1 MRAIISVTG
10 KDGVGII
17 AAVSNVCAQFNA
29 NIQDVSQTVMQEYFA
44 MIMLVDISDLKG
56 TFFEFSDA
64 MKKLG
69 EEKALDV
76 HTMHEDVCNAMHRV

>member
-1 MRAIISVTG
+1 
-10 KDGVGII
+10 
-17 AAVSNVCAQFNA
+17 
-29 NIQDVSQTVMQEYFA
+29 MQEYFA

-76 HTMHEDVCNAMHRV
+76 HTMHEDVFNAMHRV